1 MKLVVFWLFLTVF
14 GVQEIL
20 DSKYFASIPLKK
32 INFSV
37 EEKQEQFSLLMNY
50 QSSRISSNIGEGN
63 KGKLSL
69 KNFSNSQYVGRVG
82 IGSPPQ
88 YLDVILDTGSAN
100 FWVNSKLCHDYAC
113 ETHNS
118 YDNKLSETYE
128 NLGYVINV
136 QFGTG
141 EIRGEINYESVTVAG
156 ITLSHQS
163 FGEITDEI
171 GEVFVQG
178 KFSGILGLAFPKMAA
193 FNFDPIFDTM
203 IKSDKLENNLFTFY
217 YSDDD
222 NSEVSFGKIDYS
234 KFIGDIHW
242 TQVIDEYYWVIELK
256 DIKLG
261 NKSLGLCSNGC
272 KAAVDTG
279 TSLLTAPPDHL
290 NALIDLFK
298 IDCQEFDKNPDLVF
312 NIDGNDYVVKAKDFV
327 LESMGDCT
335 VGIMPLKVPK
345 PQ

>member
-1 MKLVVFWLFLTVF
+1 LVVSYSVWSPRNFGFEVF
-14 GVQEIL
+14 CFH
-20 DSKYFASIPLKK
+20 SFKK

-234 KFIGDIHW
+234 KFIG
-242 TQVIDEYYWVIELK
+242 
-256 DIKLG
+256 
-261 NKSLGLCSNGC
+261 
-272 KAAVDTG
+272 
-279 TSLLTAPPDHL
+279 
-290 NALIDLFK
+290 
-298 IDCQEFDKNPDLVF
+298 
-312 NIDGNDYVVKAKDFV
+312 
-327 LESMGDCT
+327 
-335 VGIMPLKVPK
+335 
-345 PQ
+345 